1 MRSKHMLCIYFCIV
15 LYFDKLREVC
25 IIDCKICCLHC
36 ESRDLN
42 QKDFFKKLKSNHRLP
57 KCKPRMV
64 YIYEVLSKNGGVH
77 KMSLATN
84 LATLRKKHGLTQM
97 DLAEK
102 LNVSR
107 QAISR
112 WEVGAAVPSTDNLK
126 TLSDLYGVSVDDILK
141 GEAASV
147 PQSSDLSDSPQ
158 ETLSSHRSNKKSSI
172 FFACVLILLA
182 LAVAIVATVVKF
194 HESEENTNLPME
206 NMPAEEDDG
215 EVETFSFE

>member
-1 MRSKHMLCIYFCIV
+1 
-15 LYFDKLREVC
+15 
-25 IIDCKICCLHC
+25 
-36 ESRDLN
+36 
-42 QKDFFKKLKSNHRLP
+42 
-57 KCKPRMV
+57 
-64 YIYEVLSKNGGVH
+64 
-77 KMSLATN
+77 MSLATN

>member
-1 MRSKHMLCIYFCIV
+1 
-15 LYFDKLREVC
+15 
-25 IIDCKICCLHC
+25 
-36 ESRDLN
+36 
-42 QKDFFKKLKSNHRLP
+42 
-57 KCKPRMV
+57 
-64 YIYEVLSKNGGVH
+64 
-77 KMSLATN
+77 MSLATN

-126 TLSDLYGVSVDDILK
+126 TLSVLYEVSVDDILK
-141 GEAASV
+141 GETASV

-158 ETLSSHRSNKKSSI
+158 ETLSSHRSNKKSTI
-172 FFACVLILLA
+172 IFACVLILLA
-182 LAVAIVATVVKF
+182 LAVAIVASVVKF
-194 HESEENTNLPME
+194 HESEEKTNLPME

-215 EVETFSFE
+215 SVETFSFE

>member
-1 MRSKHMLCIYFCIV
+1 
-15 LYFDKLREVC
+15 
-25 IIDCKICCLHC
+25 
-36 ESRDLN
+36 
-42 QKDFFKKLKSNHRLP
+42 
-57 KCKPRMV
+57 
-64 YIYEVLSKNGGVH
+64 
-77 KMSLATN
+77 MSLATN

-141 GEAASV
+141 GETASV

-158 ETLSSHRSNKKSSI
+158 ETLSSHRSNKKSTI
-172 FFACVLILLA
+172 IFACVLILLA
-182 LAVAIVATVVKF
+182 LAVAIVASVVKF
-194 HESEENTNLPME
+194 HESEEKTNLPME

-215 EVETFSFE
+215 SVETFSFE